1 MRGQRSLIEDVREEI
16 REIDEQ
22 IIKLVAMRGN
32 LAEKILDAKLVD
44 KIKIN
49 DEEQK
54 KTVLIR
60 VEREARENNLDENA
74 IRDIFKILI
83 EMNTKR
89 QYELLGKIEN

>member
-1 MRGQRSLIEDVREEI
+1 MIEDVREEI

-22 IIKLVAMRGN
+22 IIKLVAMRRK
-32 LAEKILDAKLVD
+32 LAEKILEAKLVD

-54 KTVLIR
+54 RTVLKR

-74 IRDIFKILI
+74 IRDIFQILI

-89 QYELLGKIEN
+89 QYELLGKTEN

>member
-1 MRGQRSLIEDVREEI
+1 MIEDVREEI

-22 IIKLVAMRGN
+22 IIKLVVMRGN
-32 LAEKILDAKLVD
+32 LAEKILDAKKVN

-54 KTVLIR
+54 KTVLKR
-60 VEREARENNLDENA
+60 VGKAARENNLDENA
-74 IRDIFKILI
+74 IREIFKILI

-89 QYELLGKIEN
+89 QYELLGKTKN

>member
-1 MRGQRSLIEDVREEI
+1 MRGQRALIEDVREEI

-22 IIKLVAMRGN
+22 IIKLVAMRKN
-32 LAEKILDAKLVD
+32 LAEKILEAKLVD

-54 KTVLIR
+54 RTVLRR
-60 VEREARENNLDENA
+60 VEKTAKENNLDENA
-74 IRDIFKILI
+74 IREIFKILI

-89 QYELLGKIEN
+89 QYELLGKTEN

>member
-1 MRGQRSLIEDVREEI
+1 MRGQRSLIEDVREEV

-22 IIKLVAMRGN
+22 IIKLVVMRRK
-32 LAEKILDAKLVD
+32 LAEKILEAKKVD

-54 KTVLIR
+54 KTVLRR
-60 VEREARENNLDENA
+60 VEKTARANNLDENA
-74 IRDIFKILI
+74 IKEIFKILI

-89 QYELLGKIEN
+89 QYELLGKTKN

>member
-1 MRGQRSLIEDVREEI
+1 MIEDVREEV

-22 IIKLVAMRGN
+22 IIKLVVMRRK
-32 LAEKILDAKLVD
+32 LAEKILEAKKVD

-54 KTVLIR
+54 KTVLRR
-60 VEREARENNLDENA
+60 VEKTARANNLDENA
-74 IRDIFKILI
+74 IKEIFKILI

-89 QYELLGKIEN
+89 QYELLGKTKN

>member
-1 MRGQRSLIEDVREEI
+1 MIEDVREEI

-22 IIKLVAMRGN
+22 IIKLVAMRRN
-32 LAEKILDAKLVD
+32 VAEKILEAKLVD

-54 KTVLIR
+54 RTVLKR

-74 IRDIFKILI
+74 IRDIFQILI

-89 QYELLGKIEN
+89 QYELLGKTEN

>member
-1 MRGQRSLIEDVREEI
+1 LIEDVREEV

-22 IIKLVAMRGN
+22 IIKLVVMRRK
-32 LAEKILDAKLVD
+32 LAEKILEAKKVD

-54 KTVLIR
+54 KTVLRR
-60 VEREARENNLDENA
+60 VEKTARANNLDENA
-74 IRDIFKILI
+74 IKEIFKILI

-89 QYELLGKIEN
+89 QYELLGKTKN

>member
-1 MRGQRSLIEDVREEI
+1 MIEDVREEI

-22 IIKLVAMRGN
+22 IIKLITMRRK
-32 LAEKILDAKLVD
+32 LAEKILEAKLMD

-54 KTVLIR
+54 KTVLKR

-74 IRDIFKILI
+74 IIEIFQILI

-89 QYELLGKIEN
+89 QYELLGKTEN

>member
-1 MRGQRSLIEDVREEI
+1 MRGQRALIEDVREEI

-22 IIKLVAMRGN
+22 IIKLVAMRKN
-32 LAEKILDAKLVD
+32 LAEKILEAKLVD

-54 KTVLIR
+54 RTVLQR
-60 VEREARENNLDENA
+60 VEKMAKENNLDENA
-74 IRDIFKILI
+74 IIEIFKILI

-89 QYELLGKIEN
+89 QYELLGKTEN